1 MHHNTRCQ
9 AAFSPGT
16 GTGPVWK
23 TQKKKKYSKESRGKN
38 MRKPDLVD
46 AIADR
51 ADLTKDK
58 ATDALNILLDE
69 ITKALERKESV
80 NLIGFGSFESRERG
94 ARMGKNP
101 QTGEPIQIKA
111 STTVGFKPGKALKE
125 AVND

>member
-1 MHHNTRCQ
+1 
-9 AAFSPGT
+9 
-16 GTGPVWK
+16 
-23 TQKKKKYSKESRGKN
+23 

-51 ADLTKDK
+51 SDLTKDK
-58 ATDALNILLDE
+58 ASAALNIILDE
-69 ITKALERKESV
+69 ITKALERKEAV
-80 NLIGFGSFESRERG
+80 NLIGFGSFEPRDRS

-101 QTGEPIQIKA
+101 QTGEAIQIKA

>member
-1 MHHNTRCQ
+1 
-9 AAFSPGT
+9 
-16 GTGPVWK
+16 
-23 TQKKKKYSKESRGKN
+23 

-51 ADLTKDK
+51 TELTKDK
-58 ATDALNILLDE
+58 ATDALNVLLDE